1 MFTDSD
7 ASSGEVFEKTH
18 NSEAPLRFSFDLT
31 PSAVERTRLLSLI
44 PYPLVRSYLWLRG
57 WVAVGVSAL
66 ERSFKYLL
74 VGLLGFIAGYSSYN
88 TTYATHLRAY
98 WQPHVAPVAAV
109 SPAAATPDQ
118 LRTPIAADAPPLA
131 AELPD
136 ISVAPTTKPTTPP
149 PVAAPQPKPTPRPA
163 PPAPK
168 PPKNAA
174 VLSPVPTQ
182 PEPFIGEAR
191 DPAIPLL
198 NLNRSPGEPL
208 PETAPTVAY
217 DERPVEART
226 LEHRQEAAATDRL
239 ILYYFS
245 AEWCLPCKV
254 MESEVFTDAAVSRTL
269 QSKYVFIK
277 SDVESLDGYELKQH
291 YGVESLP
298 GFIIMDRYGREL
310 DRASAAMPLSRFR
323 SFLRAKG
330 AVFTA
335 AKRPKPRLR

>member
-44 PYPLVRSYLWLRG
+44 PYPLVRGYLWLRG

-88 TTYATHLRAY
+88 TPYATHLRAY

-118 LRTPIAADAPPLA
+118 LRTPIAVDAPPLVA
-131 AELPD
+131 DLPD
-136 ISVAPTTKPTTPP
+136 ISVEPTSKASVPP
-149 PVAAPQPKPTPRPA
+149 PVAAPKPKPVPRLA
-163 PPAPK
+163 PP
-168 PPKNAA
+168 
-174 VLSPVPTQ
+174 S
-182 PEPFIGEAR
+182 PEPPVIAAAPTPATAEPQPFVGEAR
-191 DPAIPLL
+191 DPSIPLF

-208 PETAPTVAY
+208 PDTAPVATY
-217 DERPVEART
+217 DERPVEERT

-254 MESEVFTDAAVSRTL
+254 MESEVFTDPAVSRTL
-269 QSKYVFIK
+269 QNQYVFIK

-298 GFIIMDRYGREL
+298 GFIMMDRYGREL

-330 AVFTA
+330 AVLTA
-335 AKRPKPRLR
+335 AKRSAPRLR